1 MQLHCIVRST
11 GVLEMQDFTAHRRRF
26 MSVKMAPHPPLRTHL
41 KVREERRWL
50 KSQGELLYRLV
61 VKTA

>member
-1 MQLHCIVRST
+1 MQLRCIVRST

-26 MSVKMAPHPPLRTHL
+26 MSVKMAPHPLRTHL